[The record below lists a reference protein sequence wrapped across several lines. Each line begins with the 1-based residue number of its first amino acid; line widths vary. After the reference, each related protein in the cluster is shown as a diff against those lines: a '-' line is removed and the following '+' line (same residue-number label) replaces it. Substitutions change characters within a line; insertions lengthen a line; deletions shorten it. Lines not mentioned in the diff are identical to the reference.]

1 MRATVD
7 PDICAG
13 HGVCCTI
20 CPEVFELTED
30 GNATV
35 RVDEVP
41 PELEGRVADA
51 AQQCP
56 AQAISVG

>member
-1 MRATVD
+1 MKVAVD
-7 PDICAG
+7 ADVCAG
-13 HGVCCTI
+13 HGVCCTL
-20 CPEVFELTED
+20 CPEVFELTDD
-30 GNATV
+30 GYSVA
-35 RVDEVP
+35 RVGEVP